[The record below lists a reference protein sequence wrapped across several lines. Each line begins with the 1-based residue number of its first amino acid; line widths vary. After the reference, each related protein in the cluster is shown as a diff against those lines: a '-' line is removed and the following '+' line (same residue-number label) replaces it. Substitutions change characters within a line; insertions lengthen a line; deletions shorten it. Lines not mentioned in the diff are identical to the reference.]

1 MKHAACLTLI
11 TILWLWGTASL
22 VFAQNGPGP
31 LRWRGEEEGVVPR
44 SQMKTNR
51 TQAAAVLEATRNRRL
66 VLQFDEIPG
75 PDERADLQAQGVSLL
90 RYLGENAYFATVKE
104 GKRGK
109 AVAQRARLRW
119 AAAVKREWKLHPR
132 LIRGDIP
139 TFARIPAQPAR
150 GHSAKDKSDES
161 PTEEVLVLY
170 IIFHADVDLQQEGIA
185 AVHAHGGT
193 VRSLIHSING
203 AVIWLPSDQVE
214 ALADEDVV
222 EWLEPPLPPLDV
234 TNDSARFAIQAHQ
247 ASDSPYFLN
256 GDGITVM
263 IYDGGTAMP
272 SHPDLEGRVSVRDE
286 SGRSDHATHVAG
298 TLAGDGKVSAGV
310 YAGMA
315 PRAFIQSYGFE
326 YDGTGQ
332 FLYTNPG
339 DLESDYSEAV
349 NVYNAA
355 IANNSIGTNVAPNGY
370 PCEWEGDYGATSMLI
385 DAIVCGSLGSPMR
398 IVWANGNER
407 GSGRCG
413 VLFHTTAPPANAKN
427 HITVGAINSNDAS
440 MTSFSSWGPT
450 DDGRIKPDVCAPGCQ
465 SNVDLGLTSTVT
477 SGGYASACG
486 TSMAAPAVTGAT
498 ALLLQDWQSLFPAR
512 ALPSNAVLKV
522 LLTHNAMDLGNVGPD
537 YKFGFGAVRIADTLE
552 FLRNGSLVQ
561 AAIEHG
567 QELRYQVPVT
577 SIGQKL
583 KITMAWD
590 DLPGALNT
598 VPELVH
604 DLDLLAISPSG
615 TVHYPWT
622 LNPDDP
628 SAPAV
633 RNKPDH
639 RNNIE
644 QVVVDAPELGVWTI
658 VINGYSI
665 PWDPQAL
672 AMATTPDVRLCSSAG
687 FVLFQSSTFGC
698 NSNIGVTLKDCDLDT
713 DIYTPQTAIVNI
725 QSSSEPEGETVVLT
739 ETSSCSATFEGWLPT
754 CDSESADGPGT
765 LRVSHGDSITV
776 TYIDEDDGRGGYNVP
791 ATHSAEIDCEPPAVS
806 EPAVVEL
813 SAALAKIH
821 VTANEPVR
829 LQVRY
834 GTSCAVTDH
843 TTAVQQYRLEHIVD
857 LTRLTKTTPYFYMID
872 AYDEAGNHT
881 TLDNGGAC
889 YTFETLDR
897 QDYFTQQ
904 FQPSGFDLD
913 GKSLTFIPDDSIHH
927 YTVCLDN
934 IDSLPLSNQG
944 AIATP
949 LGDDSFYKVN
959 LGDGKTFPLYGVE
972 YSSFYIGSNGFI
984 TFSAGDDQYK
994 PSISA
999 HFELP
1004 RISMLFNDLHP
1015 YGGAVTWRQLS
1026 DRVVVTWD
1034 NVPEYGLGNSNT
1046 FQAVMHFNGI
1056 IEMAWLGIDATK
1068 GLVGL
1073 SDGQGVPM
1081 DYLESDLSET
1091 QACVGLPEQAFDPV
1105 PSDNMVNVTVTT
1117 SLTWQKGRRAMQ
1129 HHVHLGFA
1137 PDDLVLVATQA
1148 ETSLPLPTLI
1158 NNQTYFWRVDE
1169 VNDAGL
1175 TTGDIWSFTTK
1186 RLKADLDMDG
1196 DVDMEDFA
1204 ILQLCYSGR
1213 DVPQG
1218 LAECQKAKLDSDSDV
1233 DIDDA
1238 NLLLGCL
1245 SGPNQTPDG
1254 ACMP

>member
-1 MKHAACLTLI
+1 MNRVACLSLI
-11 TILWLWGTASL
+11 SILWLWGTAPL

-31 LRWRGEEEGVVPR
+31 LRWRSEEAGVVPR
-44 SQMKTNR
+44 SQLKASP

-75 PDERADLQAQGVSLL
+75 PDKRADLQAQGISLL

-109 AVAQRARLRW
+109 AAARRAGLRS

-139 TFARIPAQPAR
+139 TFARIPAQAAR

-170 IIFHADVDLQQEGIA
+170 IIFHADVNLQQEGIA

-193 VRSLIHSING
+193 VRSLMHSING
-203 AVIWLPSDQVE
+203 AVIWLPSNQLQ

-222 EWLEPPLPPLDV
+222 EWIELPLPPLDI
-234 TNDSARFAIQAHQ
+234 TNDSSRFAIQAHQ

-263 IYDGGTAMP
+263 VYDGGTVMP

-298 TLAGDGKVSAGV
+298 TLAGDGKASIGV

-315 PRAFIQSYGFE
+315 PRAFIQSYGYE
-326 YDGTGQ
+326 YDGSGQ

-339 DLESDYSEAV
+339 DLENDYNEAL
-349 NVYNAA
+349 NVYGAA

-385 DAIVCGSLGSPMR
+385 DAIVRGSLGSPMR
-398 IVWANGNER
+398 IVWSNGNER

-413 VLFHTTAPPANAKN
+413 VTFHTTAPPANAKN

-440 MTSFSSWGPT
+440 MTTFSSWGPT

-465 SNVDLGLTSTVT
+465 SNVDLGVTSTVT
-477 SGGYASACG
+477 SGGYGSLCG

-498 ALLLQDWQSLFPAR
+498 ALLLQDWQNLFPAR
-512 ALPSNAVLKV
+512 SLPSNAVLKV

-552 FLRNGSLVQ
+552 FMRNGTWVQ
-561 AAIEHG
+561 AAIEHDY
-567 QELRYQVPVT
+567 ELRYQVPVT

-583 KITMAWD
+583 KITIAWD

-598 VPELVH
+598 IPELVH

-644 QVVVDAPELGVWTI
+644 QVVVDAPELGIWTI
-658 VINGYSI
+658 VITGYSI
-665 PWDPQAL
+665 PWGPQAL
-672 AMATTPDVRLCSSAG
+672 AMATTPDLRLCSSAG
-687 FVLFQSSTFGC
+687 FVLFQSSKVGC

-713 DIYTPQTAIVNI
+713 DIYTPQTAVVNI
-725 QSSSEPEGETVVLT
+725 RSSSEPEGETVVLA
-739 ETSSCSATFEGWLPT
+739 ETSPCSATFEGWLPT
-754 CDSESADGPGT
+754 SDSESGDGPGI

-791 ATHSAEIDCEPPAVS
+791 ATRSAEIDCEPPAVS

-813 SAALAKIH
+813 NAASAQ
-821 VTANEPVR
+821 VFVSANEPSR

-834 GTSCAVTDH
+834 GTSCAVTDQ
-843 TTAVQQYRLEHIVD
+843 TVVAQQYQLQHTVD
-857 LTRLTKTTPYFYMID
+857 LTRLIKTTPYFYKID
-872 AYDEAGNHT
+872 AYDEADNRT
-881 TLDNGGAC
+881 TLDNGGSC

-913 GKSLTFIPDDSIHH
+913 GKSLTFIPDESIHR
-927 YTVCLDN
+927 YTACLDN
-934 IDSLPLSNQG
+934 IDSLPLSTQG
-944 AIATP
+944 AIAAP

-959 LGDGKTFPLYGVE
+959 LGEGKTFPFYGVE

-984 TFSAGDDQYK
+984 TFTAGDDQYK
-994 PSISA
+994 TSMSA
-999 HFELP
+999 HFTLP
-1004 RISMLFNDLHP
+1004 RISPLFIDLHP
-1015 YGGAVTWRQLS
+1015 YADAVTWRQLS
-1026 DRVVVTWD
+1026 DRVVVTWK
-1034 NVPEYGLGNSNT
+1034 NVSEFSYANSNT
-1046 FQAVMHFNGI
+1046 FQVVMHFSGTL
-1056 IEMAWLGIDATK
+1056 EMAWLGIDAVK

-1073 SDGQGVPM
+1073 SDGQGVPA
-1081 DYLESDLSET
+1081 DFLESDLSET
-1091 QACVGLPEQAFDPV
+1091 QACVGLPGQAFDPT
-1105 PSDNMVNVTVTT
+1105 PSNNMLNVAVATT
-1117 SLTWQKGRRAMQ
+1117 LAWQKGWRATQ
-1129 HHVHLGFA
+1129 HHVYLGLA
-1137 PDDLVLVATQA
+1137 PDDLSLLTTQT
-1148 ETSLPLPTLI
+1148 ETTLSLPTLV
-1158 NNQTYFWRVDE
+1158 NNRVYFWRVDE
-1169 VNDAGL
+1169 ANEDGL
-1175 TTGDIWSFTTK
+1175 TTGDVWSFTTK
-1186 RLKADLDMDG
+1186 RLEADLDDDG

-1213 DVPQG
+1213 DVPQN
-1218 LAECQKAKLDSDSDV
+1218 LCDCQKAKLDSDSDV
-1233 DIDDA
+1233 DVDDA

-1245 SGPNQTPDG
+1245 SGPNQAPDG
-1254 ACMP
+1254 TCLP